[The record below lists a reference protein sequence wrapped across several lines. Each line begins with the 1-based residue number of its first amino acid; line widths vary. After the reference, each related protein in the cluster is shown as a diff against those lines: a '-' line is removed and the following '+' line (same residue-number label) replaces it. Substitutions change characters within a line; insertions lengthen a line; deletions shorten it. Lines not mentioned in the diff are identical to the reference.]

1 MFSWLL
7 NRSYAEDR
15 RERCIGRRDK
25 IFSIFVSSWDR
36 ATEPEIFSLLV
47 YPRARERQSHTIMEI
62 VAHLSHFTSLSMGLD
77 LSLSPFD
84 WTSLP
89 APRKVYPEW
98 CECVCTS
105 SLVPYSRLT
114 GLTFLKF
121 PGKQRAVEFLCR
133 DKPVPHSRISMEEW
147 ERESAK
153 TWGIY
158 GTLRMSKH
166 IQPFL
171 FFLDES
177 LGNLFALTARVF

>member
-1 MFSWLL
+1 MFPMGNDPSETGHYVALQSW
-7 NRSYAEDR
+7 SYPSYVPLQQAVCMVDLETDY
-15 RERCIGRRDK
+15 G
-25 IFSIFVSSWDR
+25 V
-36 ATEPEIFSLLV
+36 
-47 YPRARERQSHTIMEI
+47 TIRI
-62 VAHLSHFTSLSMGLD
+62 LD